1 MTAYVL
7 RRLLLMLPVAF
18 LVTVGVFLLIHLSPG
33 DPALIILG
41 EDRSPQAIAQIH
53 QELGLDKPLY
63 VQYVIWLGHIVHG
76 DWGRSITTHQPVA
89 IAITERL
96 PATFE
101 LGLTALL
108 WSLLV
113 AIPLGTIAA
122 VRRGSV
128 ADQVATGITVAG
140 VSIPNFFIGIVLI
153 FLLSVSLRMFPFG
166 GYVPFFQD
174 PLQSLR
180 HVMLPAIALGTAG
193 AAINMRFTRSSM
205 IEVLNHDYIRTARAK
220 GASWRRVVFVHAL
233 KNALIPV
240 VTIVGLQIG
249 GIIEGAVVTETV
261 FTWPGVGR
269 LAVESIFNRDYTV
282 VQGIVLLAALFLVAI
297 LSPLIS
303 PHDPLAVSPDKS
315 YLPPLTPG
323 NVLGTDELG
332 RDLLSRILWGSRV
345 SLPVAFVAVA
355 VGLFG
360 GGLIGLVSGY
370 AGGIADLLL
379 MRLVDA
385 LLAFPG
391 LILAIAVVAAL
402 GPGLRNAMIAIGIVA
417 VPVYARLVRAV
428 VLQLKQ
434 MEFIVAT
441 RSLGATP
448 LRLVVRHLIPNLLNP
463 IIVQVSLSAGFAIL
477 AEATLS
483 FLGLGA
489 QLPTPDWGQMINSGA
504 SFLNNDP
511 WLAIVP
517 GAAISITVYSF
528 NLLGDSLRDALDPR
542 LRS

>member
-1 MTAYVL
+1 MTVYIL

-18 LVTVGVFLLIHLSPG
+18 LVTVGVFLVIHLSPG

-63 VQYVIWLGHIVHG
+63 VQYVIWLGHIVRG

-101 LGLTALL
+101 LGVTALA

-128 ADQVATGITVAG
+128 ADQLASGVTVAG

-153 FLLSVSLRMFPFG
+153 FVLSVSLRLFPFG

-174 PLQSLR
+174 PLESLH
-180 HVMLPAIALGTAG
+180 HVALPAIALGTAG

-205 IEVLNHDYIRTARAK
+205 IEVLSHDYIRTAWAK

-282 VQGIVLLAALFLVAI
+282 VQGIVLVAAF
-297 LSPLIS
+297 
-303 PHDPLAVSPDKS
+303 S
-315 YLPPLTPG
+315 YMSANL
-323 NVLGTDELG
+323 
-332 RDLLSRILWGSRV
+332 
-345 SLPVAFVAVA
+345 
-355 VGLFG
+355 
-360 GGLIGLVSGY
+360 
-370 AGGIADLLL
+370 
-379 MRLVDA
+379 LVD
-385 LLAFPG
+385 L
-391 LILAIAVVAAL
+391 
-402 GPGLRNAMIAIGIVA
+402 
-417 VPVYARLVRAV
+417 VYA
-428 VLQLKQ
+428 
-434 MEFIVAT
+434 
-441 RSLGATP
+441 
-448 LRLVVRHLIPNLLNP
+448 
-463 IIVQVSLSAGFAIL
+463 
-477 AEATLS
+477 
-483 FLGLGA
+483 
-489 QLPTPDWGQMINSGA
+489 W
-504 SFLNNDP
+504 
-511 WLAIVP
+511 
-517 GAAISITVYSF
+517 
-528 NLLGDSLRDALDPR
+528 LDPR
-542 LRS
+542 ISYA

>member
-1 MTAYVL
+1 MTVYIL

-18 LVTVGVFLLIHLSPG
+18 LVTVGVFLVIHLSPG

-63 VQYVIWLGHIVHG
+63 VQYVIWLGHIVRG

-101 LGLTALL
+101 LGVTALA

-128 ADQVATGITVAG
+128 ADQLASGVTVAG

-153 FLLSVSLRMFPFG
+153 FVLSVSLRLFPFG

-174 PLQSLR
+174 PLESLH
-180 HVMLPAIALGTAG
+180 HVALPAIALGTAG

-205 IEVLNHDYIRTARAK
+205 IEVLSHDYIRTAWAK

-282 VQGIVLLAALFLVAI
+282 VQGIVLLAAF
-297 LSPLIS
+297 
-303 PHDPLAVSPDKS
+303 S
-315 YLPPLTPG
+315 YMSANL
-323 NVLGTDELG
+323 
-332 RDLLSRILWGSRV
+332 
-345 SLPVAFVAVA
+345 
-355 VGLFG
+355 
-360 GGLIGLVSGY
+360 
-370 AGGIADLLL
+370 
-379 MRLVDA
+379 LVD
-385 LLAFPG
+385 L
-391 LILAIAVVAAL
+391 
-402 GPGLRNAMIAIGIVA
+402 
-417 VPVYARLVRAV
+417 VYA
-428 VLQLKQ
+428 
-434 MEFIVAT
+434 
-441 RSLGATP
+441 
-448 LRLVVRHLIPNLLNP
+448 
-463 IIVQVSLSAGFAIL
+463 
-477 AEATLS
+477 
-483 FLGLGA
+483 
-489 QLPTPDWGQMINSGA
+489 W
-504 SFLNNDP
+504 
-511 WLAIVP
+511 
-517 GAAISITVYSF
+517 
-528 NLLGDSLRDALDPR
+528 LDPR
-542 LRS
+542 ISYA